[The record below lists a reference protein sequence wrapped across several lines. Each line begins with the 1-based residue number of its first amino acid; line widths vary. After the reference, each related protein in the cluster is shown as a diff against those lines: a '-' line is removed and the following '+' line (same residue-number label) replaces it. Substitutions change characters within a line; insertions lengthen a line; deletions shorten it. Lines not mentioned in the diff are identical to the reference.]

1 MKRIVVCILLL
12 MALGLCVSQP
22 VYAEETAPL
31 AENLE
36 ISTFRNASVSGQLV
50 AHAPDG
56 GELEFVLTTEPIKGS
71 IDLNEDGSFVYTPKE
86 GKRGRDY
93 FGYKVSDSTGKLS
106 QEATVIIRIE
116 KNKCDVYY
124 SDMDGRAE
132 EYSAMLLSEK
142 GIFTGSCTGG
152 EYLFEPERAVSR
164 EEFERVCR
172 AFGIIGMES
181 EPKSA
186 DSASEYITAR
196 EAAMVLDEL
205 RFEHLEEKGTEQS
218 PLMSCAVWS
227 TTLTPD
233 NLTRAQLAQMLSAAI
248 IMTKD

>member
-22 VYAEETAPL
+22 VYAGDTAPL

-56 GELEFVLTTEPIKGS
+56 GELKFILTTEPVKGS
-71 IDLNEDGSFVYTPKE
+71 IQLNEDGSFVYTPRE

-93 FGYKVSDSTGKLS
+93 FGYKVSDSEGKLS

-116 KNKCDVYY
+116 KSECDVYY

-142 GIFTGSCTGG
+142 GIFTGACTGG
-152 EYLFEPERAVSR
+152 EYHFEPERAVSR

-172 AFGIIGMES
+172 AFGIVGMEN
-181 EPKSA
+181 EGESA
-186 DSASEYITAR
+186 EGAMEYMTAR
-196 EAAMVLDEL
+196 EAAMVLDDL
-205 RFEHLEEKGTEQS
+205 RLRIADESGEQS
-218 PLMSCAVWS
+218 PLMSCAAWS
-227 TTLTPD
+227 TALTPD
-233 NLTRAQLAQMLSAAI
+233 YLTRAELAQMLSAAMI
-248 IMTKD
+248 LANN

>member
-1 MKRIVVCILLL
+1 MKRIVICILLL

-22 VYAEETAPL
+22 VYAEDTAPL

-56 GELEFVLTTEPIKGS
+56 GELKFILTTEPVKGS
-71 IDLNEDGSFVYTPKE
+71 IDLSGDGSFVYTPRE

-93 FGYKVSDSTGKLS
+93 FGYKVSDSAGKLS

-116 KNKCDVYY
+116 KCKCDVYY

-142 GIFTGSCTGG
+142 GIFTGSCAAG

-164 EEFERVCR
+164 DEFGRVCR
-172 AFGIIGMES
+172 AFGIIGAEN
-181 EPKSA
+181 EGKSA
-186 DSASEYITAR
+186 DGASEYITAR
-196 EAAMVLDEL
+196 DAAIALDSL
-205 RFEHLEEKGTEQS
+205 RRESGEENGTEHS

-233 NLTRAQLAQMLSAAI
+233 YLTRAQLAQMLSAAI
-248 IMTKD
+248 IRK